1 MEDFMQVKID
11 LSDELGKQ
19 LLEMPDMQLLVQKAV
34 EKMLLEEQSRR
45 TTHDLLVEQ
54 RELLQETSNDEILP
68 ITRSLVGILK
78 GSNVDVSDYK
88 KHLEEKYL

>member
-1 MEDFMQVKID
+1 
-11 LSDELGKQ
+11 
-19 LLEMPDMQLLVQKAV
+19 V

-78 GSNVDVSDYK
+78 GYHVDVADYK

>member
-1 MEDFMQVKID
+1 MQVKIE
-11 LSDELGKQ
+11 LPDELGKQ
-19 LLEMPDMQLLVQKAV
+19 LLKMPDMQLLVQKAV
-34 EKMLLEEQSRR
+34 EKILLEEQSRR

-54 RELLQETSNDEILP
+54 RELLQKTSNDEILP

-78 GSNVDVSDYK
+78 GYHVDVADYK

>member
-1 MEDFMQVKID
+1 MQVKIE
-11 LSDELGKQ
+11 LPDELGKQ
-19 LLEMPDMQLLVQKAV
+19 LLKMPDMQLLVQKAV

-54 RELLQETSNDEILP
+54 RELLHQTSNDEILP

-78 GSNVDVSDYK
+78 GYHVDVADYK

>member
-1 MEDFMQVKID
+1 MQVKIE
-11 LSDELGKQ
+11 LPDELGKQ

-54 RELLQETSNDEILP
+54 RELLHQTSNDEILP

-78 GSNVDVSDYK
+78 GSHVDVADYK

>member
-1 MEDFMQVKID
+1 MEDFMQVKIE

-45 TTHDLLVEQ
+45 TTHYLLVEQ
-54 RELLQETSNDEILP
+54 RELLQKTSNDEILP
-68 ITRSLVGILK
+68 ITRSLVGVLK
-78 GSNVDVSDYK
+78 DSNVDVSDYK
-88 KHLEEKYL
+88 KHLEEKYF